1 MPKVF
6 GWQHITYLVVSIVIT
21 IATLILGK
29 IYCKTEKQQ
38 TVFIKIIARLI
49 LATVLGCRFA
59 VASTKGW
66 QFFLPNTICGI
77 TSFVLSLCVIFGKPN
92 MKIYHGLW
100 FLAMVGGLATI
111 IYPDFIGQAQSIF
124 YPATIFVFLH
134 HSLCIL
140 ICCAMLMFGWFKF
153 DYKKSYVFT
162 ILFCFYIVWG
172 LFDIQ
177 IIGADTAMCI
187 TRPLLDGTPLNCWFI
202 LGVGTVLIFVFTFA
216 YNFIESKLKAKKV
229 EQNQVADK
237 GEQNS

>member
-1 MPKVF
+1 MPEVF

-21 IATLILGK
+21 IATLVLGK

-38 TVFIKIIARLI
+38 TIFIKVIAGLI

-59 VASTKGW
+59 VASKSGW
-66 QFFLPNTICGI
+66 KFFLPNTICGT
-77 TSFVLSLCVIFGKPN
+77 TSFALSLCVIFGKPN

-100 FLAMVGGLATI
+100 FLAIVGGISTI

-124 YPATIFVFLH
+124 YPATIFGFLH

-153 DYKKSYVFT
+153 DYKKTLYFPLVFCGYM
-162 ILFCFYIVWG
+162 IWG

-177 IIGADTAMCI
+177 IIGVDAAMCI
-187 TRPLLDGTPLNCWFI
+187 TKPILSGTPINCWFI
-202 LGVGTVLIFVFTFA
+202 LGVGTALIFVFTFA

-229 EQNQVADK
+229 EQQTADTK
-237 GEQNS
+237 EQYS